1 MTAIIFIKLLKVQ
14 HITLNI
20 LVYYTL
26 EFLWYLHV
34 ILVTFTKVVTN
45 MVPIYYINI
54 YTPRFK

>member
-1 MTAIIFIKLLKVQ
+1 MTAIIFIKLLKVK

-20 LVYYTL
+20 YYTL